1 MTTDTVTIHDQNKRC
16 KLNPELE
23 ESVCER
29 AVKSAMNRLVEM
41 KIYKNFFLKK
51 LLVEKTVPFNP
62 TPWRLLILSPYILL
76 STNVVFN

>member
-1 MTTDTVTIHDQNKRC
+1 MTVTEYEPERVRESLREPERETKREPEKDLSMSLTTDTVTIHDQNKRC

-41 KIYKNFFLKK
+41 KIK
-51 LLVEKTVPFNP
+51 EKV
-62 TPWRLLILSPYILL
+62 
-76 STNVVFN
+76 